1 MLFFD
6 TASKNLITIA
16 VIELLEKFLNKNK
29 INYKTIS
36 RSKNVTE

>member
-29 INYKTIS
+29 INYKMNYKL
-36 RSKNVTE
+36 KNVTK